1 MHSGKSSKS
10 LNKYEI
16 GTFSVFSVN
25 SGIMIRKITAVGL
38 IALFA
43 GLTASPFIHL
53 TDCNMA
59 CCIEIE
65 KSCCEMEK
73 EMVCPMMS
81 DCGTTVFVPIVSG
94 PFHKSALKS
103 IDAVTNLVVALTDF
117 PSFVIQAFQDCAHSD
132 PGPIAALN
140 LPLLI

>member
-1 MHSGKSSKS
+1 MLSGNSFGLS
-10 LNKYEI
+10 NKYKI
-16 GTFSVFSVN
+16 GTFSVYGVN

-43 GLTASPFIHL
+43 GLTAAPFIHL
-53 TDCNMA
+53 DDCNMP
-59 CCIEIE
+59 CCAELE

-73 EMVCPMMS
+73 QMVCPTMS
-81 DCGTTVFVPIVSG
+81 DCSTTVFVPIVSG

-103 IDAVTNLVVALTDF
+103 IDAVTNLASALPDF
-117 PSFVIQAFQDCAHSD
+117 PSFVIQAFQDRAHSD